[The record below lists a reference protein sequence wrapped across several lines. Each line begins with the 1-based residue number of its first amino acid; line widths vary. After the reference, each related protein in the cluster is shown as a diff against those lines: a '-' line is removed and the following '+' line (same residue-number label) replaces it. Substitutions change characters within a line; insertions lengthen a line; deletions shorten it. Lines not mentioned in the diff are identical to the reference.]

1 MYLFQYIVDP
11 ASITKVSLDFDFNKL
26 FLKVFD
32 CFSKTEVDGIEMTF
46 AIIPSPLILTA
57 TLTAKD
63 TSEPV
68 AIIVISL
75 LIFGPYIT

>member
-11 ASITKVSLDFDFNKL
+11 ASIIKVSLDFDFNKL

-32 CFSKTEVDGIEMTF
+32 CFSKTDVDGIEITF
-46 AIIPSPLILTA
+46 AIIPAPLILSA
-57 TLTAKD
+57 MLTAKD

-68 AIIVISL
+68 AKIVISL